1 MLWEEVV
8 WIREHQL
15 LYSIEDLVV
24 FGLCQSIEPSVV
36 NAVVS
41 KDPLLVGDLEEVLD
55 ELPTPLLGGQT

>member
-15 LYSIEDLVV
+15 LHSIEDLVV

-36 NAVVS
+36 NAVVL
-41 KDPLLVGDLEEVLD
+41 KDPLLMGDLEEVLD
-55 ELPTPLLGGQT
+55 ELVTPLFRRQS